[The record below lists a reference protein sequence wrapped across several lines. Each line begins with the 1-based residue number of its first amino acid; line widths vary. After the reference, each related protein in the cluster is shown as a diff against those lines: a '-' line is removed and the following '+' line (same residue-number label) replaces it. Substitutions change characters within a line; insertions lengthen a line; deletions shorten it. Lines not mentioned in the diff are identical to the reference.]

1 MSKIAS
7 APAYT
12 TRVSA
17 TDRLRAYASVAMR
30 VGLNLQ
36 PGQRLLIVGAPMLG
50 GVSLEVA
57 PFIREITASAYDAGA
72 SLVEVLW
79 GDPDLLLT
87 RFRRAP
93 RNSFGEFSNWLTD
106 TVCGHAED
114 GGALLIVRSFWANLL
129 MGEDQALVGQLQ
141 QAMWRNIRRLNDLT
155 MRGRAH
161 CCVIAAP
168 SRDWAAQVFPH
179 LPAGER
185 LDRLW
190 DAVARVCR
198 LDEDD
203 PVERWRTH
211 VDALTRRCERLDRK
225 AYSGLRFRGP
235 GTDLTVGL
243 PSGHR
248 WRSASSISSA
258 GIPFTLNLPT
268 EEVFTLPHRD
278 RVEGIARATRPIVCG
293 SVLVEGPT
301 LTFAGGKL
309 VSARA
314 DRGDEVLQR
323 VLQTDGGARRLGEV
337 ALVPKGSPIADRDL
351 LFYDPLFD
359 ENAAS
364 HVAIGAASP
373 TTLEGGDAMSD
384 DTFEQAGGNRS
395 AVHVDI
401 SIGSDS
407 IEIDGFTASGKA
419 EAIIRSGTW
428 LEA

>member
-1 MSKIAS
+1 
-7 APAYT
+7 
-12 TRVSA
+12 VSA
-17 TDRLRAYASVAMR
+17 ADRLRAYARVAIR

-79 GDPDLLLT
+79 GDPDVLLT

-93 RNSFGEFSNWLTD
+93 RSSFGEFSNWLTD
-106 TVCGHAED
+106 VVCSHAEH
-114 GGALLIVRSFWANLL
+114 GGALLLVRSFSPSLL

-168 SRDWAAQVFPH
+168 YSDWAAQVFPH
-179 LPAGER
+179 LPAREQ

-235 GTDLTVGL
+235 GTDLQVGL
-243 PSGHR
+243 PSGHH
-248 WRSASSISSA
+248 WRGASSISPV

-278 RVEGIARATRPIVCG
+278 RVEGIVRATRPIVYG
-293 SVLVEGPT
+293 GVLVEGAT
-301 LTFAGGKL
+301 LTFVGGAL
-309 VSARA
+309 ARAHA

-323 VLQTDGGARRLGEV
+323 VLQTDEGARRLGEV
-337 ALVPKGSPIADRDL
+337 ALVPRGSASADGDL
-351 LFYDPLFD
+351 LFYDTLFD

-364 HVAIGAASP
+364 HIALGAAYP
-373 TTLEGGDAMSD
+373 TTLEGGDVMSD
-384 DTFEQAGGNRS
+384 DAFEQAGGNRS
-395 AVHVDI
+395 AVHIDI

-407 IEIDGFTASGKA
+407 VEIDALTTSGTA
-419 EAIIRSGTW
+419 EALIRSGTW